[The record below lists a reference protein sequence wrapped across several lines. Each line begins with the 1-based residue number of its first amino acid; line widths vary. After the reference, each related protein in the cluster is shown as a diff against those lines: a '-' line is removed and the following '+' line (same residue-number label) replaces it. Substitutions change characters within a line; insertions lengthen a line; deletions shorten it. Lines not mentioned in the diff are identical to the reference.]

1 MFWEECVVNTKNQF
15 VMVVV
20 ISEPSLIFVLPVL
33 ICMVVFGVSGVVCGC
48 KLLLRLGTM
57 TDQSDLK

>member
-20 ISEPSLIFVLPVL
+20 ISKPSLIS
-33 ICMVVFGVSGVVCGC
+33 GVSGVVCGC